1 MFACEWSMGETG
13 RELASCLPAEEE
25 NTLCPKLKSQETAT
39 QTWEKNVEKICED
52 TASREK

>member
-13 RELASCLPAEEE
+13 RELASCLPTEEE